1 MRFPLIMFLCL
12 LVFGLLAMPGTAHA
26 YIGPGLGA
34 GVVATVLGLLAA
46 FIMLFVALVWYPLK
60 KLFKVGG
67 VRENIAPS
75 DGPDK

>member
-1 MRFPLIMFLCL
+1 MRFPLTMYFCF
-12 LVFGLLAMPGTAHA
+12 LVFGLLAMPVTAHA

-34 GVVATVLGLLAA
+34 GVVATVLGLFAA

-67 VRENIAPS
+67 KRENMAS
-75 DGPDK
+75 SGGPEK